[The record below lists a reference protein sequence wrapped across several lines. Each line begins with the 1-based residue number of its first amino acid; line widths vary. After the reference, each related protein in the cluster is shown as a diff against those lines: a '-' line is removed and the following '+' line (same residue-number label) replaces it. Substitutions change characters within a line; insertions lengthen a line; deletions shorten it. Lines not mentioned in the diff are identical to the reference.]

1 MRGRRDG
8 DPLDV
13 ESGLCISVD
22 EEEEKQGLEEG
33 ETSITVAPNCYFFPL
48 FHMEVSAT
56 AEDDVS
62 MLTLNERPASRE
74 C

>member
-22 EEEEKQGLEEG
+22 EEEKKQGLEEG
-33 ETSITVAPNCYFFPL
+33 NKYNCSTELLFFFSL
-48 FHMEVSAT
+48 FHMDVSAT